1 MVPIFREIKHNIIY
15 IIKQFKR
22 MAILV
27 GLPEN
32 NMCIS
37 SGWFLVEFSSP
48 RLMHIPENAVLGRG
62 SFGTVWRARDAH
74 TGRCYAAT
82 WCSVFWCES

>member
-1 MVPIFREIKHNIIY
+1 MTVKLKKNYP
-15 IIKQFKR
+15 R
-22 MAILV
+22 MMTMKSL
-27 GLPEN
+27 N
-32 NMCIS
+32 
-37 SGWFLVEFSSP
+37 FFFSP

-82 WCSVFWCES
+82 WC